1 MLEKDGME
9 DIVVNL
15 PNKITLSR
23 IILIPIFMLFMLA
36 NLPFGTVNIG
46 TEAVPVAH
54 VIGAAIFI
62 FAALTDWVDGYL
74 ARKYNLVTNM
84 GKFLDPLAD
93 KLLVS
98 AALISLVEMGFAA
111 AWMVIVI
118 IGREFAVTGLRLVAA
133 AEGEVLAASQ
143 LGKIKTTVQMVAI
156 AALLFH
162 DQPFASFGFP
172 LGMIALWLAVF
183 FTILSGWDYFYK
195 NRVILLKSK

>member
-1 MLEKDGME
+1 M
-9 DIVVNL
+9 NL

-23 IILIPIFMLFMLA
+23 IILIPIFMVFMLA
-36 NLPFGTVNIG
+36 PLPLGTIALGN
-46 TEAVPVAH
+46 EDVPIAH
-54 VIGAAIFI
+54 IIGACIFI
-62 FAALTDWVDGYL
+62 FAALTDWIDGYI

-98 AALISLVEMGFAA
+98 AALISLVELGLAA

-118 IGREFAVTGLRLVAA
+118 IAREFAVTGLRLVAA
-133 AEGEVLAASQ
+133 GEGEVLAASQ
-143 LGKIKTTVQMVAI
+143 LGKIKTMVQMIAL

-162 DQPFASFGFP
+162 DQPFASFGVP
-172 LGMIALWLAVF
+172 IGAIGLWLAVF

-195 NRVILLKSK
+195 NRNVLMKSK